1 MPRISVW
8 SLRAALLHLL
18 TGFTLGALML
28 ANKGQPF
35 WPQAW
40 GLLPPHVELL
50 LVGWTVQLALGVA
63 FWILPRFP
71 GGSRGNESLAAASLI
86 LLNLGVVLVALQGTH
101 TILLP
106 AGRFFEALSGILF
119 ALHAWGRVKPLY
131 PA

>member
-1 MPRISVW
+1 MPKLSVW

-18 TGFTLGALML
+18 MGFTFGALIL

-40 GLLPPHVELL
+40 SLLPQHIELL
-50 LVGWTVQLALGVA
+50 LVGWMAQLALAVA
-63 FWILPRFP
+63 FWILPRYP
-71 GGSRGNESLAAASLI
+71 GGSRGNERQAVASLV
-86 LLNLGVVLVALQGTH
+86 LLNLGVLLVAFQAIDPPLAA
-101 TILLP
+101 
-106 AGRFFEALSGILF
+106 AGRVCEVLSGLLF